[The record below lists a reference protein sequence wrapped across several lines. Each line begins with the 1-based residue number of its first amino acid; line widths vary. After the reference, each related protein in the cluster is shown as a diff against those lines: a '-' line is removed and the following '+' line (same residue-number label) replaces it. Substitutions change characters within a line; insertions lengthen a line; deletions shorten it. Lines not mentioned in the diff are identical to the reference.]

1 MEILLNKNYLNLRI
15 VLKAIL
21 HSLYKVTELYTTLAG
36 HVESSL

>member
-21 HSLYKVTELYTTLAG
+21 HSLYKFSKFYPALAG
-36 HVESSL
+36 LVEGSL